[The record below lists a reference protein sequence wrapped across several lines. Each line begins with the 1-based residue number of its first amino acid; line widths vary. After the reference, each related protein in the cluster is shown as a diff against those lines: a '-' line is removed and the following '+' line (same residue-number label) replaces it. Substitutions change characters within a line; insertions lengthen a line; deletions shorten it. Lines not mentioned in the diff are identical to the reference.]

1 MNFFYKKHFK
11 QSVFFNLIARFGA
24 FYFSMVKLFQG
35 SRSLG
40 TKAKIPPSQYILISD
55 NENIREKLENK
66 LQKNIQRTP
75 LENGKIVFS
84 QSISE
89 KKNTEVILDTN
100 YLSFT
105 DAISFFETNK
115 NKSFTFKLLPMQ
127 SNFIIGS
134 NSSNDRG
141 EVILM

>member
-11 QSVFFNLIARFGA
+11 VSVFFSLFMKIGILF
-24 FYFSMVKLFQG
+24 FSFVKMFQGKVKL
-35 SRSLG
+35 
-40 TKAKIPPSQYILISD
+40 KPSPENYLLISD
-55 NENIREKLENK
+55 NENLRQDLEKK
-66 LQKNIQRTP
+66 LQKNTERTT

-84 QSISE
+84 QSIS
-89 KKNTEVILDTN
+89 KKENVEVILDTN

-105 DAISFFETNK
+105 EAISFFETYK
-115 NKSFTFKLLPMQ
+115 NKSFTIKLLPIQ

-141 EVILM
+141 EVIVI